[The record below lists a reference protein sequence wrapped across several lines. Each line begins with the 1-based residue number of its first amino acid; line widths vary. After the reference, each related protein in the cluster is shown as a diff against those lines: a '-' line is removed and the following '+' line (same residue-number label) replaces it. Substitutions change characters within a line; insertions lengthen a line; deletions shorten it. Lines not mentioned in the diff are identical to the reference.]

1 MPGSEVIGKEEQDAV
16 NEVFE
21 KGGVLSRYGNDARRQ
36 NIFRVAKF
44 EEEFAKKI
52 GAKYAY
58 AVSSGTAALKSVLE
72 AFEVGPGDE
81 VITQSHTFIATVEA
95 IFETGATP
103 VIADINKTLNMDP
116 DDLKSRITSKTKVV
130 IPVHMS
136 GVSAEIDKIVKIA
149 KEHNLYVLEDCAQAP
164 GGEYKGKKLGTFG
177 DAGIFSFDFGKM
189 LTTGE
194 GGMIVTN
201 SEDIYK
207 KCRAYQ
213 NHGHDF
219 NPNVASM
226 AYDTTKRGGFNFK
239 MMELQGAVGLAQLK
253 KIDMVIKGHRTN
265 KNKIIDGIKNI
276 DGIELREIPDP
287 KGDIGDSVTF
297 LLENEETANKFIEK
311 WTSKGFGVKNL
322 PNSLKWHFAGMWN
335 QLFSKDYPGK
345 SLDTEV
351 WKKSNDIIRRA
362 IAIPV
367 FMKMNDEQI
376 NKIVN
381 SVDDIVKE
389 VSTLKVES

>member
-1 MPGSEVIGKEEQDAV
+1 MPGSEVIGKEEQEAV

-44 EEEFAKKI
+44 EEEFAKKMNV
-52 GAKYAY
+52 KYAY
-58 AVSSGTAALKSVLE
+58 AVSSGTAALKTVLE
-72 AFEVGPGDE
+72 AFEVEPGDE

-103 VIADINKTLNMDP
+103 VITDINKTLNMDP
-116 DDLKSRITSKTKVV
+116 DDLESKITPRTKVV

-149 KEHNLYVLEDCAQAP
+149 RAHNLLVLEDCAQSP
-164 GGEYKGKKLGTFG
+164 GGEFKGKKLGTFG

-194 GGMIVTN
+194 GGMIVTD
-201 SEDIYK
+201 SEEIWK

-219 NPNVASM
+219 NPNVSM
-226 AYDTTKRGGFNFK
+226 AYDTAKRGGFNFK
-239 MMELQGAVGLAQLK
+239 MMELQGAVGCAQLK
-253 KIDMVIKGHRTN
+253 KMDMVIQGHR
-265 KNKIIDGIKNI
+265 KNKDKIINGIKNI
-276 DGIELREIPDP
+276 RGIELRQIPDK

-297 LLENEETANKFIEK
+297 LLETEEMTNEFMKK
-311 WTSKGFGVKNL
+311 WTSRGFGVKNL
-322 PNSLKWHFAGMWN
+322 PNSLKWHFAGMWD
-335 QLFSKDYPGK
+335 QLFSKQFAGK

-367 FMKMNDEQI
+367 SMKMTDEQI
-376 NKIVN
+376 DKIVS
-381 SVDDIVKE
+381 SVDEVVKE
-389 VSTLKVES
+389 VSTMKVEA

>member
-1 MPGSEVIGKEEQDAV
+1 MPGSEVIGKEEQEAV

-44 EEEFAKKI
+44 EEEFAKKLNV
-52 GAKYAY
+52 KYAY

-72 AFEVGPGDE
+72 TFGVGSGDE

-103 VIADINKTLNMDP
+103 VIVDINKTLNMDP
-116 DDLKSRITSKTKVV
+116 DDFESKITPRTKAA

-136 GVSAEIDKIVKIA
+136 GVSAEIDRIVAIA
-149 KEHNLYVLEDCAQAP
+149 KEHNLLVLEDCAQSP

-201 SEDIYK
+201 NEEIWK
-207 KCRAYQ
+207 KCRSYQ

-219 NPNVASM
+219 NPNVSSM
-226 AYDTTKRGGFNFK
+226 AYDTAQRGGFNYK

-253 KIDMVIKGHRTN
+253 KIVREMSIKKENLT
-265 KNKIIDGIKNI
+265 IK
-276 DGIELREIPDP
+276 
-287 KGDIGDSVTF
+287 
-297 LLENEETANKFIEK
+297 
-311 WTSKGFGVKNL
+311 
-322 PNSLKWHFAGMWN
+322 
-335 QLFSKDYPGK
+335 
-345 SLDTEV
+345 
-351 WKKSNDIIRRA
+351 
-362 IAIPV
+362 
-367 FMKMNDEQI
+367 
-376 NKIVN
+376 
-381 SVDDIVKE
+381 
-389 VSTLKVES
+389 